1 MQGYPRSKNSVW
13 NNVKLN
19 QPTCERCVKELIF
32 NGHMFSA
39 DVIAADPSK
48 VSLDSKVHGANMGP
62 IWGRQDP
69 CGPHVDP
76 MNLVIWVCYRWHAWA
91 DKHHRIISQSGQPV
105 GCDHSY
111 PSGDWFASSQCAPEI
126 RCWMHLGCTQGVPG
140 DEWPGDECISFL
152 RAFTWDDHHNWSR
165 WLQAG
170 SGSVTVGAVYDG
182 DGKLKHVPYASHPL
196 TESEQRYVDI
206 ERSV

>member
-1 MQGYPRSKNSVW
+1 
-13 NNVKLN
+13 
-19 QPTCERCVKELIF
+19 
-32 NGHMFSA
+32 
-39 DVIAADPSK
+39 
-48 VSLDSKVHGANMGP
+48 MGP
-62 IWGRQDP
+62 TWGPSGAERTHV
-69 CGPHVDP
+69 GPTLTP
-76 MNLVIWVCYRWHAWA
+76 WTSLSGSAIA
-91 DKHHRIISQSGQPV
+91 DMPEPTNITELFHSLGTWPV

-126 RCWMHLGCTQGVPG
+126 WCWMHLGCTQGVPG
-140 DEWPGDECISFL
+140 DEWPGNECISFR

-170 SGSVTVGAVYDG
+170 SGSVTVAAVYDG